1 MTLYPPKKQNLIS
14 DKELQYGR
22 KIMRIGK
29 SKDKQKMR
37 PSMQMRKKCKKG
49 HNGQMDGHF

>member
-14 DKELQYGR
+14 DKELQYGGT
-22 KIMRIGK
+22 IMRIGK

-37 PSMQMRKKCKKG
+37 PSMRM
-49 HNGQMDGHF
+49 